1 MKHYVGICLILV
13 TIAGIGFLA
22 LHSCAAAADH
32 TIDHVRD
39 AFSQALRIQPEITVN
54 QRVVFAQTAP
64 IAELAVVTKEE
75 LVTVGFNE
83 HLEVL
88 TFQIPL
94 TEKKLTA
101 EATYRIKAGFDLRQ
115 PFSVEIDPATHAVHA
130 AMPHAKILS
139 VEQVGNLSYHGED
152 ATLNRVTDDERSQIL
167 TGLNQAAH
175 DAAEK
180 SGLKSEAEQKVVQR
194 LNEIIAQNGKSFQIQ
209 WNDSPEVPRR
219 LP

>member
-1 MKHYVGICLILV
+1 MKHYLGICLILI
-13 TIAGIGFLA
+13 TAAALA
-22 LHSCAAAADH
+22 LFAVHSCTATVDR

-39 AFSQALRIQPEITVN
+39 AFSQVLRVQPQVTVN
-54 QRVVFAQTAP
+54 QRIVLTQTAP

-75 LVTVGFNE
+75 LVTIGLNQ

-88 TFQIPL
+88 SVQIPL

-101 EATYRIKAGFDLRQ
+101 EAAYRIKAGFDLRE

-139 VEQVGNLSYHGED
+139 VEQVGDLVYHGED
-152 ATLNRVTDDERSQIL
+152 ATLNRITDEERTQVL
-167 TGLNQAAH
+167 ANLNAAAH

-180 SGLKSEAEQKVVQR
+180 STLKAEAEQQISQR
-194 LNEIIAQNGKSFQIQ
+194 LNEIISHNGQSLQIE
-209 WNDSPEVPRR
+209 WHDTIPRS
-219 LP
+219 